1 LNVAPTLLLIDL
13 QRAIDDPRW
22 GRRNNP
28 ALEANVARL
37 LAAWRERGWRVEH
50 VAHRST
56 EPGSTYAP
64 DGPGAPF
71 KVEAAPRG
79 GESVTEKRVHS
90 ALVGTDL
97 EARLLAGGVRVIVV
111 AGVITN
117 NSVEATVRHAADLGF
132 EVVVAADGCATFDK
146 VDLDGR
152 RWSAEEVHAMAL
164 ANMSGEY
171 ARIATVTEILADR

>member
-1 LNVAPTLLLIDL
+1 MSPALLLIDL
-13 QRAIDDPRW
+13 QLAIDDPRW

-28 ALEANVARL
+28 DLERNVARL
-37 LAAWRERGWRVEH
+37 LAAWRVRGWRVEH

-64 DGPGAPF
+64 QGPGAPF
-71 KVEAAPRG
+71 KEEAAPRE
-79 GESVTEKRVHS
+79 GEHVTEKRVHS

-97 EARLLAGGVRVIVV
+97 EARLRAGGVRAIVV

-132 EVVVAADGCATFDK
+132 EVTVAADACATFDK
-146 VDLDGR
+146 VDLGGR
-152 RWSAEEVHAMAL
+152 RWSAEEVHALAL

-171 ARIATVTEILADR
+171 ASVRTVDEILRSER

>member
-1 LNVAPTLLLIDL
+1 VTAPALLLIDL

-37 LAAWRERGWRVEH
+37 LAAWRERGWPIHH
-50 VAHRST
+50 VAHRSS

-71 KVEAAPRG
+71 KPEAAPRA
-79 GESVTEKRVHS
+79 GEEVTEKRVHS
-90 ALVGTDL
+90 AFVGTDL
-97 EARLLAGGVRVIVV
+97 EARLRAAGVRRLVV

-132 EVVVAADGCATFDK
+132 EVTVAADACATFDK
-146 VDLDGR
+146 VGLDGR
-152 RWSAEEVHAMAL
+152 RWSADEVHAMAL
-164 ANMSGEY
+164 ANVAGEY
-171 ARIATVTEILADR
+171 ARVTTVGEILSG